1 MKKFAFLIGLLVV
14 AVALAAC
21 GGGGSSS
28 GGGGEAKTITI
39 KGSDDFK
46 FNPAEIT
53 VNKGDTVKLVLQNT
67 GAAVHD
73 LEIKEFKVHIIAE
86 PGKSAEA
93 EFTASKAGEFEM
105 VCIQPGHKEAGMKG
119 KLIVKG

>member
-1 MKKFAFLIGLLVV
+1 MKKFAVLIGLLVV

-21 GGGGSSS
+21 GGGG
-28 GGGGEAKTITI
+28 GGGGDVKTITI

-46 FNPAEIT
+46 FDPQEIT
-53 VNKGDTVKLVLQNT
+53 VNKGDTVKLVLENT
-67 GAAVHD
+67 GATVHD
-73 LEIKEFKVHIIAE
+73 LEIKNFKVHIIAE

-93 EFTASKAGEFEM
+93 QFTASQAGTFDI
-105 VCIQPGHKEAGMKG
+105 VCIQPGHKEAGMTG